1 VLLKFKFLNQKIKS
15 FKLLL
20 HVLLR
25 FKRPTDNIVV
35 ICSQHLDEY
44 IVEYQKLNHN
54 SHKTQNNKKH
64 KKLA

>member
-1 VLLKFKFLNQKIKS
+1 MLSKFNLLNQKIKS
-15 FKLLL
+15 LKMLL

-44 IVEYQKLNHN
+44 IVEYQKLNHTK
-54 SHKTQNNKKH
+54 HKNHKNH

>member
-1 VLLKFKFLNQKIKS
+1 MLLKFKFLNQKIKS

-35 ICSQHLDEY
+35 ICSQYLDEY
-44 IVEYQKLNHN
+44 IVEYQKMSNN
-54 SHKTQNNKKH
+54 SNNDKKH

>member
-1 VLLKFKFLNQKIKS
+1 MLLKFKFLNQKIKS

-35 ICSQHLDEY
+35 MCSQHLDEY
-44 IVEYQKLNHN
+44 IVEYQKMSNN
-54 SHKTQNNKKH
+54 SNNDKKH

>member
-1 VLLKFKFLNQKIKS
+1 MLLKFKFLNQKIKS

-35 ICSQHLDEY
+35 ICSQHLDESKD
-44 IVEYQKLNHN
+44 E
-54 SHKTQNNKKH
+54 
-64 KKLA
+64 

>member
-1 VLLKFKFLNQKIKS
+1 MLLKFKFLNQKIKS

-54 SHKTQNNKKH
+54 SNNNNKKH

>member
-1 VLLKFKFLNQKIKS
+1 MLLKFKFLNQKIKS

-54 SHKTQNNKKH
+54 SNNNKH

>member
-1 VLLKFKFLNQKIKS
+1 MLLKFNLLNQKIKS
-15 FKLLL
+15 FRLLL

-25 FKRPTDNIVV
+25 FKRPTDTIVV

-44 IVEYQKLNHN
+44 IVEYQKLKHYD
-54 SHKTQNNKKH
+54 HKKH